1 MGKVWSI
8 AYNTFREAIRN
19 RILYILL
26 IFAIILILS
35 SLVLGEL
42 TIGQHDRVIKDIGLA
57 TINIFSII
65 IAIFVGITLIY
76 SEVDKKTIYTVISK
90 PIKRWQYILGKYLG
104 LLGTIYVIITLM
116 ALVFFVLIALT
127 PRVSFSGYLLLPIFY
142 NYLELSIITAMAV
155 MFSSFTTPL
164 LSGVYTLILFISGR
178 LCNDLGREII
188 RLRARLEQGII
199 PEEEVL
205 GEQIKIFIMDI
216 VYRIIPNLEN
226 FNVRSQVVH
235 AENLPEVISVA
246 FNPFLIP
253 YAGFYSALLLVIGIF
268 IFNNKNLK

>member
-1 MGKVWSI
+1 MGKVWAI

-19 RILYILL
+19 KILYILL

-35 SLVLGEL
+35 SLILGEL
-42 TIGQHDRVIKDIGLA
+42 TIGQHDRVIKDIGLG

-65 IAIFVGITLIY
+65 IAVFIGITLIY
-76 SEVDKKTIYTVISK
+76 NEVDKKTIYTVISK
-90 PIKRWQYILGKYLG
+90 PIKRWEYIVGKYLG

-116 ALVFFVLIALT
+116 ALVFFLLIALT
-127 PRVSFSGYLLLPIFY
+127 PRVSFSMYLLLPIFY

-155 MFSSFTTPL
+155 MFSSFSTPM

-188 RLRARLEQGII
+188 RLRARIDQGLVP
-199 PEEEVL
+199 PEEL
-205 GEQIKIFIMDI
+205 TGENIRIFFMNI

-235 AENLPEVISVA
+235 AENFPEMIRLT
-246 FNPFLIP
+246 FNPYLIP
-253 YAGFYSALLLVIGIF
+253 YAVFYSLVLLSIGIL